1 MRLVPV
7 GLADPRPS
15 RFVITSF
22 HPFPSTSPLGF
33 PGGKLFVVQRY
44 FAMHPMVERGLDAG
58 GAVKP
63 AVAAGDGPQSP
74 QAMARRARLYDALR
88 VQQNRRRMR
97 RAEGRRRRVY
107 AACAT

>member
-33 PGGKLFVVQRY
+33 PGGKPFVVQRH

-58 GAVKP
+58 GAIKP
-63 AVAAGDGPQSP
+63 AVAAGDGP
-74 QAMARRARLYDALR
+74 
-88 VQQNRRRMR
+88 
-97 RAEGRRRRVY
+97 
-107 AACAT
+107 